1 MISKLSN
8 EEIEAIMANFRVN
21 GSLLRF
27 CPLGQGHIHD
37 TYLVELND
45 NNEIKKYTFQRINT
59 LVFRE
64 PELMMANWE
73 KVTRHVGEKIAQLEG
88 DKASRRSLRP
98 VLSQSGQSYYRN
110 PQGEYWRVYH
120 YVDGCHTIETATT
133 PEQAFEAGRA
143 FGHFQKLIVD
153 LSPDEMYET
162 IPFFHHTPRRFERF
176 LQVIEKASP
185 ERKAKAAEAISFALQ
200 RQSLVSLVTEGLS
213 SGRLPVRVTHNDT
226 KINNVLFD
234 DETGRG
240 LCVIDLDTTMPGSPL
255 YDFGDLVR
263 TGTCS
268 AAEDETD
275 LDLVAMDI
283 NLFAA
288 VAEGYLSETA
298 DLLVEAEKQLLVMA
312 GPLITFTIGL
322 RFLTDYLE
330 GDIYFKTRYP
340 EHNLDRA
347 KSQFKLLRSMEEQH
361 QQMQKVIDCLFK
373 ILG

>member
-1 MISKLSN
+1 MSENLTKEDL
-8 EEIEAIMANFRVN
+8 EVVMANFRVD
-21 GSLLRF
+21 GSLFRF
-27 CPLGQGHIHD
+27 SPLGRGHIHD
-37 TYLVELND
+37 TYLVEIKIKE
-45 NNEIKKYTFQRINT
+45 EIKKYTLQRINT

-73 KVTRHVGEKIAQLEG
+73 KVTRHVSQKMAEMEGEKV
-88 DKASRRSLRP
+88 SRQSLRP
-98 VLSQSGQSYYRN
+98 VLSQSGQSYYRT

-120 YVDGCHTIETATT
+120 YIDGCHTIEVATT

-143 FGHFQKLIVD
+143 FGLFQKLIVD
-153 LSPDEMYET
+153 LSPQEMHET

-176 LQVIEKASP
+176 LQVIKKACP
-185 ERKAKAAEAISFALQ
+185 ERKARAAEAIAFALS
-200 RQSLVSLVTEGLS
+200 RQSLVSLVTDGLS
-213 SGRLPVRVTHNDT
+213 SGKLPVRVTHNDT

-240 LCVIDLDTTMPGSPL
+240 ICVIDLDTTMPGSPL

-263 TGTCS
+263 TGACS

-275 LDLVAMDI
+275 FNLVAMDMD
-283 NLFAA
+283 LFEA

-298 DLLVEAEKQLLVMA
+298 DLLVEAEWQLLVLA

-330 GDIYFKTRYP
+330 GDVYFKTRYP
-340 EHNLDRA
+340 EHNFDRA
-347 KSQFKLLRSMEEQH
+347 RTQFKLLCSMEEQYK
-361 QQMQKVIDCLFK
+361 QMQRVIDCVHK
-373 ILG
+373 IFG

>member
-1 MISKLSN
+1 MTGKLTKEN
-8 EEIEAIMANFRVN
+8 FEAVMANFRVD
-21 GSLLRF
+21 GLPLCFS
-27 CPLGQGHIHD
+27 PLGQGHIHD
-37 TYLVELND
+37 TYLAEIKVKE
-45 NNEIKKYTFQRINT
+45 EIKKYTLQRINT

-73 KVTRHVGEKIAQLEG
+73 KVTRHIGQKMVELEGEKALT
-88 DKASRRSLRP
+88 KSLKP
-98 VLSQSGQSYYRN
+98 VLSRSGHSYYRT

-143 FGHFQKLIVD
+143 FGLFQKLIAD
-153 LSPDEMYET
+153 LSPGEMYET
-162 IPFFHHTPRRFERF
+162 IPFFHHTPHRFERF

-185 ERKAKAAEAISFALQ
+185 ERKAKASEAISFALQ
-200 RQSLVSLVTEGLS
+200 RQSLVSLVTDGLS

-240 LCVIDLDTTMPGSPL
+240 VCVIDLDTTMPGSPL

-275 LDLVAMDI
+275 LSLVAMDI
-283 NLFAA
+283 NLFEAL
-288 VAEGYLSETA
+288 AEGYLSETA
-298 DLLVEAEKQLLVMA
+298 DLLAEAERQLLVMA

-330 GDIYFKTRYP
+330 GDIYFKTKYP
-340 EHNLDRA
+340 DHNLDRA
-347 KSQFKLLRSMEEQH
+347 RTQFRLLRSMEEQH
-361 QQMQKVIDCLFK
+361 RQMRTVIDCLLK
-373 ILG
+373 LSG